1 MENSLPERA
10 VREVLTSAKKI
21 VTPGSYD
28 PSKGLT
34 YHVGK
39 EVGDLLVRSVEEPTR
54 LAGKAIG
61 FVLKTTW
68 NQVSSLIGK
77 TVRLTGRA
85 ALNSP
90 LFAVPI
96 SQPSA
101 SRREEGG
108 GSLAA

>member
-1 MENSLPERA
+1 M
-10 VREVLTSAKKI
+10 REVLTSAKRI

-28 PSKGLT
+28 PSKGLS
-34 YHVGK
+34 YHMGK
-39 EVGDLLVRSVEEPTR
+39 EAGDLLVRSVEEPAR

-85 ALNSP
+85 VLNSP
-90 LFAVPI
+90 HFPAPV
-96 SQPSA
+96 SRASA

-108 GSLAA
+108 GTLAA